1 MLWTRGVDLD
11 IFHPMDSKVLNTAR
25 PIFLYVGRVAVEK
38 NVEAFLKL
46 DLPGSKWVAG
56 EGPALA
62 ELKSRYPQANYLGVL
77 TQAELAKVYAAADV
91 FVFPSRTDTFG
102 LVLLEALAC
111 GTPVAAYPVTGPI
124 DVLGDGGAGAMHE
137 DLREA
142 CLEALEDRSQPCAR
156 VGRTLLVGGGL
167 RAVRRAS
174 EAAAARVVSRGKRRR
189 VTRRAEPSMRTRP
202 STVAR
207 ARRTARCAPSM
218 PTTTHAEHRTVR
230 RRERARR
237 AESCGSRAWFER
249 HERRERRERHAT
261 NGTQHDTQ
269 HEPLSPDDPLAPLP
283 FNPYKGNRGLTRA
296 WHAMKNSLAGFRVAI
311 REESAFRQE
320 LTLAAILIPC
330 GVLVPVEPVSRVL
343 LLGSV
348 LLVLIVELL
357 NSSVEAAIDR
367 ISLERHELS
376 RRAKDLGS
384 AAVMV
389 ALGMCLMT
397 WVLIVGPLVV
407 HWVKAWL

>member
-1 MLWTRGVDLD
+1 MPIRQSTAARATPRALRAIDGASETANIEPFDDVSEPGAPDHTERAQG
-11 IFHPMDSKVLNTAR
+11 LNGMNGAH
-25 PIFLYVGRVAVEK
+25 GA
-38 NVEAFLKL
+38 
-46 DLPGSKWVAG
+46 SHAG
-56 EGPALA
+56 AAHAASAAGANHANANPAH
-62 ELKSRYPQANYLGVL
+62 
-77 TQAELAKVYAAADV
+77 T
-91 FVFPSRTDTFG
+91 
-102 LVLLEALAC
+102 
-111 GTPVAAYPVTGPI
+111 
-124 DVLGDGGAGAMHE
+124 GDGTE
-137 DLREA
+137 
-142 CLEALEDRSQPCAR
+142 
-156 VGRTLLVGGGL
+156 
-167 RAVRRAS
+167 
-174 EAAAARVVSRGKRRR
+174 
-189 VTRRAEPSMRTRP
+189 
-202 STVAR
+202 
-207 ARRTARCAPSM
+207 
-218 PTTTHAEHRTVR
+218 
-230 RRERARR
+230 
-237 AESCGSRAWFER
+237 
-249 HERRERRERHAT
+249 
-261 NGTQHDTQ
+261 TQ

-389 ALGMCLMT
+389 ALGMCVMT
-397 WVLIVGPLVV
+397 WGLIVGPLVV
-407 HWVKAWL
+407 HWIRTW

>member
-1 MLWTRGVDLD
+1 
-11 IFHPMDSKVLNTAR
+11 
-25 PIFLYVGRVAVEK
+25 
-38 NVEAFLKL
+38 
-46 DLPGSKWVAG
+46 
-56 EGPALA
+56 
-62 ELKSRYPQANYLGVL
+62 
-77 TQAELAKVYAAADV
+77 
-91 FVFPSRTDTFG
+91 
-102 LVLLEALAC
+102 
-111 GTPVAAYPVTGPI
+111 
-124 DVLGDGGAGAMHE
+124 
-137 DLREA
+137 
-142 CLEALEDRSQPCAR
+142 
-156 VGRTLLVGGGL
+156 
-167 RAVRRAS
+167 
-174 EAAAARVVSRGKRRR
+174 
-189 VTRRAEPSMRTRP
+189 MRTRH

-207 ARRTARCAPSM
+207 KAHGALHAVRDNANTDTNTGADTDAPSIE
-218 PTTTHAEHRTVR
+218 PFDDVLEHDEQRAANHASGAIGANRTGGVRGASETRGTDSTH
-230 RRERARR
+230 RAGDASGMNR
-237 AESCGSRAWFER
+237 ASET
-249 HERRERRERHAT
+249 H
-261 NGTQHDTQ
+261 

-320 LTLAAILIPC
+320 LTLAAILLPC
-330 GVLVPVEPVSRVL
+330 GVLVPVDPVSRVL

-389 ALGMCLMT
+389 ALGMCVMT
-397 WVLIVGPLVV
+397 WGLIVGPLVV